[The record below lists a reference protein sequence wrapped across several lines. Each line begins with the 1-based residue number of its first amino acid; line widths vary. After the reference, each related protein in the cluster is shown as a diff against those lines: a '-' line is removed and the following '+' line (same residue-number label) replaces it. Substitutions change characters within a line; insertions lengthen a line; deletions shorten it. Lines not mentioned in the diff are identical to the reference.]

1 VLEDQPPRLEL
12 AAELPMGICS
22 MTDSAHLVDCGEELI
37 LVHRRFSRHRAWNN
51 SVFKRR
57 YDAYRVDLDART
69 LRRVNSF
76 GGGGHALFINMTCS
90 FSVPIKAFPSGSIRG
105 DTIYLSFDIDERDE
119 TEGYNLANRKTIS
132 SCNLDRTTNWVVVP
146 HTLVDCLSCRT
157 GGM

>member
-76 GGGGHALFINMTCS
+76 GGGGHALFINMTYS